1 MILFRVLFS
10 LVYTQINILLFYIR
24 MFQQK
29 ELESGSYA
37 KSEEPEEER
46 HQEKSKEKE
55 GDSENEGDS
64 EEPDDSP
71 IDNDS
76 FMTLRLGDIIQ
87 LRAPTNELL
96 HENTFYIEYI
106 DERRIVL
113 IDVASLE
120 QIQLSKDENG
130 EFTDQ
135 SITEVIL
142 ISRSELPGYARQN
155 QLTPGT
161 WIEVYIGGDVST
173 IITGEITNLEEDQ
186 IEIRAIPENETIYID
201 FEYKGIPEHIP
212 IKKIVIRD
220 PPSGY
225 SFKETKENQEE
236 EGQRIPS
243 SEPRMEYLE
252 TGEVI
257 IHAEEDAEQE
267 ENVLDILRADIAKSK
282 EVIFGEDL
290 EDVEQ
295 FVDLPEN
302 RRRYGLE
309 LQTSSLLDEL
319 LSTVPSTK
327 RTQELMSKIHTLIA
341 RFRELRNEYSLFDE
355 NGEVNRAKRN
365 NPQLHK
371 PLVNR
376 IQAADTKIDWI
387 LPVVSVKKKIY
398 GGANSAEGTEG
409 GQESIMGDTVVLD
422 FDSVYNEE
430 ENIKTKTYYNERT
443 FSDESKYY
451 KVYQQ
456 LADFMRPFEDPAENP
471 RIMAEPEVRTALET
485 IVDNYDEF
493 YSSVSKNGEIN
504 KRRYVIQKYDL
515 GLNKRKLVKSG
526 AASFGGGGG
535 GGKDI
540 IETVPL
546 TKPDK
551 MCIQSIVTLP
561 DPVIQLSRAKLPE
574 SSILEKSNMSMFP
587 ILLYK
592 LLKKNKTIAPFV
604 INSLAADTDID
615 DEKEKGRG
623 EGIGKGIGEGIGENN
638 FLSSMQHFVLSDMEQ
653 RIDEDDKFAKFLQA
667 IVPKTRT
674 LIRLLRKHIVNKL
687 SLVSVVQQL
696 EPFYI
701 YTDDISYK
709 QYLEI
714 RSFIMD
720 QLHKKKETLDAQ
732 RKIFGSLA
740 TFSSSVE
747 THTLSIL
754 RFLLERPEF
763 NEQLFAGYQLLD
775 KDILQKGFSTY
786 EILHKILNIDNGVL
800 LTILLQ
806 NLMVALHMPKSL
818 AELLKDE
825 PIDDM
830 TQDEKIKAEDCHKRV
845 LTKKYTSLGILS
857 KDNNKEIYYD
867 KEYDNTPYHL
877 LDKYKDDRAKM
888 EPEKFVRFFAENL
901 IQKHGASKQDAEEL
915 ARTII
920 RGKKPVVDG
929 DHAIVVILP
938 DFTDLPESFTLED
951 RRKYMYEAK
960 RDETTHYYF
969 YRKNGVWIRD
979 PDLDAEAFMPT
990 SELLCNSDKK
1000 CMTAPSADS
1009 TGPPC
1014 ISIDEEKRRIQEHN
1028 EKKIRAEFDQRF
1040 ELASGDMKAGLH
1052 IQLAD
1057 HLKKLLRWMR
1067 IQSVQRERANNIAY
1081 QIGLEATK
1089 YTDAVVSPHLE
1100 LRDRILG
1107 QTDFV
1112 KKQNDIVRLYDQFC
1126 REPLELL
1133 TEDMGWKYCK
1143 MTNTKLLPSFLY
1155 DLAKTFVS
1163 GGNYQLRLEEICH
1176 THGLLSDAGDTIV
1189 DKHSG
1194 FTVRAIDFA
1203 TDEGYDESGFKI
1215 TTHAFLQKGEV
1226 EKAVENIMNM
1236 YTNKDQL
1243 QVCEGDRSQM
1253 ICDLL
1258 VGISAQIGHP
1268 LTDIRDVCVR
1278 VSSALCDQLI
1288 DTEEKYIKEA
1298 KKAEEKKG
1306 IKLPPYKKRSQQL
1319 TLLITASVLFMTIQT
1334 ETPAFQTTK
1343 TMPGCV
1349 KSFKGYPLTG
1359 EEDTSGLLYMACV
1372 LSKMEKKMEPW
1383 NTLERLTTAMI
1394 QEQMKK
1400 IATVA
1405 MKHAEMDARYLKKR
1419 EYALI
1424 HEDEDIPPEHSI
1436 GKWFHFLPPLIPYSY
1451 AASTVG
1457 PDFTDNFMSALRKGG
1472 NLMGLQSKI
1481 AELGFSLM
1489 SDIQKIVKNKEL
1501 LLVGAGS
1508 GTPYLQNV
1516 CCNDRG
1522 QIIPI
1527 VYFNEEDN
1535 TILKSVKTI
1544 KLLSKMWRTAIQI
1557 SKPAILFDT
1566 RDRNVKYPAISMETN
1581 ETNIYAAFIYYC
1593 QLDKGLGVPSKYHT
1607 FMTDIPVGYPAKAT
1621 MDEKIEFLKRH
1632 GKTFSLPQFKELMQ
1646 IVHKG
1651 NVIPMGKPAPYVR
1664 SEVLKDLMLLFDNYA
1679 SPVIDKQLRENIY
1692 RVLLKYDKTKL
1703 VTLLEGDQ
1711 EDADKLPE
1719 PEKQKI
1725 AALRVLKNGLADM
1738 IQGTFKPSVIGF
1750 LKKYG
1755 KMSKREVDN
1764 LTQFMST
1771 FVSKWASQSVS
1782 GISGKMSAENA
1793 RSSAPV
1799 GAGDSGSGSDLY
1811 KTTNFIKNAVYEMTC
1826 VFPNVLI
1833 TNVRNVTRIHK
1844 YWGLAEVDSIRIY
1857 HSMMG
1862 YYEPL
1867 GEFREDATLRR
1878 LLSYIQHRFLDLR
1891 LFFDNLPI
1899 QEPIRIGSHDYFSFF
1914 DRETIQLLLEY
1925 VFLSVLHEYI
1935 VATDDPDLLRLDQ
1948 IEKKR
1953 GNRAA
1958 IAEANDVDTQ
1968 FSSEYPDLAEEY
1980 REVYGDM
1987 TEIQI
1992 QAGNRDELK
2001 TRVAK
2006 LLLAFITIT
2015 RKNKA
2020 EIDISYENISAAIRK
2035 RKDKEK
2041 ARIIERFRNMS
2052 EDERRVED
2060 QKKKLK
2066 LDEWNVGTQKGIFIY
2081 DKETSTREVR
2091 EQEIEERLDIQKH
2104 GIRQADFV
2112 EIHGDE
2118 GGAIDDPLQ
2127 IRTET
2132 DQLPDEAEEEAEDEN
2147 IYTGISSIKK
2157 NFFDGEFYS
2166 DDESGDE
2173 FGDDV

>member
-1 MILFRVLFS
+1 
-10 LVYTQINILLFYIR
+10 

-37 KSEEPEEER
+37 KSEESDEEIPR
-46 HQEKSKEKE
+46 EKSKEKE
-55 GDSENEGDS
+55 DGDPEEEDPEEEESEN
-64 EEPDDSP
+64 PADSP

-76 FMTLRLGDIIQ
+76 FMTLRLGDIVQ

-96 HENTFYIEYI
+96 HENTFFIEYI
-106 DERRIVL
+106 DDRRIVL

-186 IEIRAIPENETIYID
+186 IEIRTIPDNETIYID

-225 SFKETKENQEE
+225 SFKESKENLEE

-257 IHAEEDAEQE
+257 IHADEEAEQE

-302 RRRYGLE
+302 KRRYGLD

-327 RTQELMSKIHTLIA
+327 RTQSLMSKIHTLIA

-355 NGEVNRAKRN
+355 NGEVNRSKRN

-371 PLVNR
+371 PLVER

-387 LPVVSVKKKIY
+387 LPVVSVKKKVY
-398 GGANSAEGTEG
+398 VGADSAEGAAAEG

-430 ENIKTKTYYNERT
+430 EQIKKNTYYNERT

-471 RIMAEPEVRTALET
+471 RIMVEKDVRTALET

-493 YSSVSKNGEIN
+493 YSSVSKNGDIN

-526 AASFGGGGG
+526 AASSGVGR
-535 GGKDI
+535 DI
-540 IETVPL
+540 VETVPL

-551 MCIQSIVTLP
+551 MCIQSIVTFP

-604 INSLAADTDID
+604 INSLADVDMD
-615 DEKEKGRG
+615 G
-623 EGIGKGIGEGIGENN
+623 EGKSKEGVEGETEDN
-638 FLSSMQHFVLSDMEQ
+638 FLTTIQHFVLSDMEQ
-653 RIDEDDKFAKFLQA
+653 RVDEDDKFAKFLQA
-667 IVPKTRT
+667 VVPKTRT

-720 QLHKKKETLDAQ
+720 QIHKKKETLDAQ
-732 RKIFGSLA
+732 RKIFGYLA
-740 TFSSSVE
+740 TYKYNIE
-747 THTLSIL
+747 TQTLSIL

-786 EILHKILNIDNGVL
+786 EILDKILKIDNGVL
-800 LTILLQ
+800 LTVLLQ
-806 NLMVALHMPKSL
+806 NLMVALHIPKSL
-818 AELLKDE
+818 AALLQND

-845 LTKKYTSLGILS
+845 LTKKYKSLGGLS

-901 IQKHGASKQDAEEL
+901 VQKHGANKEDAEEL

-929 DHAIVVILP
+929 DHAIVVIIP
-938 DFTDLPESFTLED
+938 DFTDLPESFTLEE
-951 RRKYMYEAK
+951 RRRYMHEGK
-960 RDETTHYYF
+960 RDDTTHYYF
-969 YRKNGVWIRD
+969 YRKNDVWIRD

-1000 CMTAPSADS
+1000 CMTSPSTDS
-1009 TGPPC
+1009 AGPQC
-1014 ISIDEEKRRIQEHN
+1014 LSIDEEKRIIQERN
-1028 EKKIRAEFDQRF
+1028 QTKIRAEFDQRF
-1040 ELASGDMKAGLH
+1040 ELASDDMKAGLH

-1057 HLKKLLRWMR
+1057 HLKKILRWMR
-1067 IQSVQRERANNIAY
+1067 IQSVQRDRANNIAY
-1081 QIGLEATK
+1081 HIGLEATK
-1089 YTDAVVSPHLE
+1089 YTDAVISPHLG

-1107 QTDFV
+1107 
-1112 KKQNDIVRLYDQFC
+1112 RLYDQFC

-1243 QVCEGDRSQM
+1243 QVCESDRSQM

-1258 VGISAQIGHP
+1258 IGISSQIGHS

-1278 VSSALCDQLI
+1278 ISSALCDQLI
-1288 DTEEKYIKEA
+1288 DTEEKYNKEA

-1359 EEDTSGLLYMACV
+1359 EEDTSGILYMACV

-1394 QEQMKK
+1394 HEQMKK

-1424 HEDEDIPPEHSI
+1424 HEDEDIPLEHSI
-1436 GKWFHFLPPLIPYSY
+1436 SKWFHFLPPLIPYSY

-1457 PDFTDNFMSALRKGG
+1457 PDFTDNFMSAIRKGG

-1501 LLVGAGS
+1501 ILVGAGS

-1516 CCNDRG
+1516 CCNDKG
-1522 QIIPI
+1522 QPQPI
-1527 VYFNEEDN
+1527 LYFNEEDDS
-1535 TILKSVKTI
+1535 ILKSVKTI
-1544 KLLSKMWRTAIQI
+1544 KLLSKMLRTAIQI
-1557 SKPAILFDT
+1557 SKPAILFDP
-1566 RDRNVKYPAISMETN
+1566 RDRNLKYPPISIETN

-1621 MDEKIEFLKRH
+1621 LDEKIEFLKRH
-1632 GKTFSLPQFKELMQ
+1632 EKTFSLQQFKELMQ

-1651 NVIPMGKPAPYVR
+1651 NIISMEKPAPYVR
-1664 SEVLKDLMLLFDNYA
+1664 SEVLKDIMLLFDNYA

-1719 PEKQKI
+1719 QEKQKI
-1725 AALRVLKNGLADM
+1725 AALRVLKNSLADM

-1755 KMSKREVDN
+1755 KMGKRDLDH

-1771 FVSKWASQSVS
+1771 VVSKWATQSAS
-1782 GISGKMSAENA
+1782 GISG
-1793 RSSAPV
+1793 
-1799 GAGDSGSGSDLY
+1799 DLY

-1844 YWGLAEVDSIRIY
+1844 YWGLADVDSIRIY

-1958 IAEANDVDTQ
+1958 IAAARDVDTQ

-2081 DKETSTREVR
+2081 DKQTSTREVR

-2127 IRTET
+2127 IRTDT
-2132 DQLPDEAEEEAEDEN
+2132 DQLPDEEEAQAEDEN
-2147 IYTGISSIKK
+2147 IYTGIGSIKK